1 MSNSLVEISRSDSV
15 KRFTEVLDKN
25 TATGGFIGD
34 YGVQAYRSDAQLD
47 FPWEPGARRT
57 SEEGQL
63 LALSPAPV
71 ATGGRAVDANAWI
84 RRKSERWLDLQGG
97 NLLFGAEFALMFLSL
112 SLLTVLAA
120 VAFTVEVAIN
130 LGRWDWELPLFV
142 LTGNLLVSLP
152 WGLYMHFLGNKA
164 VKESPPVRLNR
175 QRREV
180 AMPRWTGGRDFKFPF
195 WSESS
200 EGWAYVIVVFTVVAV
215 FTPFMLEDATEEY
228 RNNLIFWAL
237 VALGIETLVI
247 GTYLFI
253 GLRLKK
259 KHDPSLVYEIHP
271 WEQLVAFIETQQNIG
286 PSLMVTHTFLTL
298 AIPKPDDPE
307 SALAATKINVGHETA
322 GLAQW
327 ECIRRFMEDGP
338 EACPDP
344 KDDDTLAH
352 YKAKCRQARK
362 EMSFFPWLGK
372 KVGDWFFQRYL
383 AHIITE
389 RRIKTLALRSLPT
402 ELKAWSEPL
411 PEAQWAKPSEELQI
425 TNEQLTRAYERG
437 LSFARMGPLSQWQEP
452 PKEKRQQKQARGR
465 FRA

>member
-1 MSNSLVEISRSDSV
+1 MTTDRESSPS
-15 KRFTEVLDKN
+15 K
-25 TATGGFIGD
+25 
-34 YGVQAYRSDAQLD
+34 DAPHEAL
-47 FPWEPGARRT
+47 WEPGARRT
-57 SEEGQL
+57 TQDGQI

-71 ATGGRAVDANAWI
+71 ATGERAVDTNAWI
-84 RRKSERWLDLQGG
+84 RRKTEGWLDLQGG

-112 SLLTVLAA
+112 SVLSIGFVGFGLMLA
-120 VAFTVEVAIN
+120 
-130 LGRWDWELPLFV
+130 LGPDSYGRWDWASPLYMLV
-142 LTGNLLVSLP
+142 GNLLISLP
-152 WGLYMHFLGNKA
+152 WGLYVHFQGNQA

-180 AMPRWTGGRDFKFPF
+180 AMPRWTKGKEFKLPF
-195 WSESS
+195 WNDNAA
-200 EGWAYVIVVFTVVAV
+200 GLAYMLIAFTIAA
-215 FTPFMLEDATEEY
+215 TLYAPTGLEDNSPEY
-228 RNNLIFWAL
+228 VQKVRNYLLIVL
-237 VALGIETLVI
+237 VVEILVV
-247 GTYLFI
+247 GAYLLI
-253 GLRLKK
+253 ALRLKK
-259 KHDPSLVYEIHP
+259 KHDPRLIYEIHP
-271 WEQLVAFIETQQNIG
+271 WEKLVAFIETQQNIG
-286 PSLMVTHTFLTL
+286 PSLMATHTFLTL

-307 SALAATKINVGHETA
+307 SALAAAKINVGHETA

-344 KDDDTLAH
+344 RNDDTLAH

-362 EMSFFPWLGK
+362 EMSFVPWLGK

-389 RRIKTLALRSLPT
+389 RRIKTLALRSLPE

-411 PEAQWAKPSEELQI
+411 PEDQWAKPSEELQTI
-425 TNEQLTRAYERG
+425 NEQLTRAYERG
-437 LSFARMGPLSQWQEP
+437 LTFSRMGPLSQWREQ